1 MDFPTIRRAAKE
13 RQGEARE
20 MEGRYVVGKNL
31 AKRHVGDGG
40 LQRKG
45 KESGE
50 EEARRLNGV

>member
-1 MDFPTIRRAAKE
+1 
-13 RQGEARE
+13 
-20 MEGRYVVGKNL
+20 MEGRYIVGKDL
-31 AKRHVGDGG
+31 AKRHVVDRG